1 MRLMVDLTA
10 GELPGNVN
18 GKTIQEASDELMSL
32 HHGSCRKFYGQVV
45 VAFGSLI
52 CSAQQRI
59 HR

>member
-1 MRLMVDLTA
+1 MVDLTA
-10 GELPGNVN
+10 GELPGDVN
-18 GKTIQEASDELMSL
+18 GKEIQEASDEL
-32 HHGSCRKFYGQVV
+32 CRCTMKVVGEFYGQVV